1 MTAGMNS
8 DPPRGQ
14 NLASTI
20 VLVVAWLLGNI
31 WALQWLFES
40 FKYASLL
47 NLMLIGIVLMACLV
61 QLWRDRLIIT
71 VSATPT
77 LRLYPLLLMLGSGIS
92 AIAFRW
98 LVYIPQLNLL
108 LFLLGSYGL
117 WGLFIPPSLWR
128 KGLPAA
134 ILVACVVPF
143 STEFNSGLGFPVR
156 VITAHA
162 VEQMLSA
169 WHIVAISSHDIIVM
183 ENGIAQVDL
192 PCSGLKSLW
201 TGTLFLLAATW
212 LERRQLGIRWLLV
225 CTANLVLLAIANTIR
240 VLLLVMIIEV
250 WQQQQIAEV
259 LHVPLGLIGFI
270 LACAFSWMLLQTV
283 PQNSGGLM
291 LATSVFSD
299 LSLLGK
305 DKKQGSLEKG
315 NPNRRGNLGYGSN
328 SGLALKDSQW
338 RLHKQSGHPQAT
350 AEVTASFAPLTP
362 QLWGEIELKSPR
374 IGGFRGLTA
383 KASEVNPSENGCKT
397 GVSYKFQQKSK
408 SITWLLI
415 VVIALG
421 LVGQIQAIQEKV
433 NAIASIQL
441 PQQLVSEPL
450 PLTEA
455 EQRFFDNHGLPIA
468 QKQRFVYGNLSGSM
482 LLVASSAWQA
492 HHPPELCLVGNGF
505 KVDSIK
511 PTLLNQSVKARW
523 LSLQDGKRSA
533 TYWFQSPQGTT
544 DDFLSRIWDYIA
556 HRNKTWVLVSV
567 LFDSEHNPDS
577 AEIDN
582 FASAI
587 HDAIHQSLT
596 SAVSGQPSAVSGQW
610 SAVSRQWSVVSR
622 QPSAVSF
629 VAQATTA
636 VTSLRLNQCLPVLF
650 KSCSRSVRVALKLIA
665 DS

>member
-1 MTAGMNS
+1 MNS

-40 FKYASLL
+40 FKYASVL

-156 VITAHA
+156 VLTAHA

-250 WQQQQIAEV
+250 WQQPQVAQV
-259 LHVPLGLIGFI
+259 LHLPLGLIGFI

-291 LATSVFSD
+291 LATTVLRD

-305 DKKQGSLEKG
+305 DKKQGLT
-315 NPNRRGNLGYGSN
+315 RL
-328 SGLALKDSQW
+328 SGFRPPA
-338 RLHKQSGHPQAT
+338 PQN
-350 AEVTASFAPLTP
+350 
-362 QLWGEIELKSPR
+362 WGEIELKSPR

-397 GVSYKFQQKSK
+397 GISYQFQQKSK

-421 LVGQIQAIQEKV
+421 LVGQIQPIQDKV

-455 EQRFFDNHGLPIA
+455 EQRFFDNPALPIA

-577 AEIDN
+577 AEIQT

-596 SAVSGQPSAVSGQW
+596 SAVSGQRSAVS
-610 SAVSRQWSVVSR
+610 
-622 QPSAVSF
+622 
-629 VAQATTA
+629 
-636 VTSLRLNQCLPVLF
+636 LN
-650 KSCSRSVRVALKLIA
+650 
-665 DS
+665 

>member
-31 WALQWLFES
+31 WALQWLLES

-117 WGLFIPPSLWR
+117 WGLFIPSSLWR

-156 VITAHA
+156 VLTAHA

-250 WQQQQIAEV
+250 WQQPQVAQV
-259 LHVPLGLIGFI
+259 LHLPLGVIGFI

-283 PQNSGGLM
+283 PQNSQGLM
-291 LATSVFSD
+291 LATTVFRD
-299 LSLLGK
+299 LSLLPK

-315 NPNRRGNLGYGSN
+315 NPNGRGNLGYWSN
-328 SGLALKDSQW
+328 SALAQKDGQW
-338 RLHKQSGHPQAT
+338 RLHKQNEHPQAT
-350 AEVTASFAPLTP
+350 
-362 QLWGEIELKSPR
+362 
-374 IGGFRGLTA
+374 GL
-383 KASEVNPSENGCKT
+383 VKT
-397 GVSYKFQQKSK
+397 GVSYQFQQKSK

-421 LVGQIQAIQEKV
+421 LVGQIQPIQDKV

-455 EQRFFDNHGLPIA
+455 EQRFFDNPALPIA

-567 LFDSEHNPDS
+567 LFDNEHNPDS
-577 AEIDN
+577 AEIQT

-596 SAVSGQPSAVSGQW
+596 SAISDQRSAVS
-610 SAVSRQWSVVSR
+610 
-622 QPSAVSF
+622 
-629 VAQATTA
+629 
-636 VTSLRLNQCLPVLF
+636 LN
-650 KSCSRSVRVALKLIA
+650 
-665 DS
+665 

>member
-31 WALQWLFES
+31 WALQWLLES

-117 WGLFIPPSLWR
+117 WGLFIPSSLWR

-250 WQQQQIAEV
+250 WQQPQVAQV
-259 LHVPLGLIGFI
+259 LHLPLGVIGFI

-283 PQNSGGLM
+283 PQNSQGLM
-291 LATSVFSD
+291 LATTVFRD
-299 LSLLGK
+299 LSLLPK

-315 NPNRRGNLGYGSN
+315 NPNGRGNLGYWSN
-328 SGLALKDSQW
+328 SALAQKDGQW
-338 RLHKQSGHPQAT
+338 RLHKQNEHPQAT
-350 AEVTASFAPLTP
+350 ALV
-362 QLWGEIELKSPR
+362 
-374 IGGFRGLTA
+374 
-383 KASEVNPSENGCKT
+383 KT
-397 GVSYKFQQKSK
+397 GVSYQFQQKSK

-421 LVGQIQAIQEKV
+421 LVGQIQPIQDKV

-455 EQRFFDNHGLPIA
+455 EQRFFDNHALPIA

-567 LFDSEHNPDS
+567 LFDNEHNPDS
-577 AEIDN
+577 AEIQT

-596 SAVSGQPSAVSGQW
+596 SAISDQRSAVS
-610 SAVSRQWSVVSR
+610 
-622 QPSAVSF
+622 
-629 VAQATTA
+629 
-636 VTSLRLNQCLPVLF
+636 LN
-650 KSCSRSVRVALKLIA
+650 
-665 DS
+665 

>member
-1 MTAGMNS
+1 MNS

-31 WALQWLFES
+31 WAVQWLFES

-61 QLWRDRLIIT
+61 QLWRDRLIIN

-98 LVYIPQLNLL
+98 LVYLPQLNLL

-134 ILVACVVPF
+134 ILLACVVPF

-156 VITAHA
+156 VLTAHA

-169 WHIVAISSHDIIVM
+169 WDIVAISSHDIIVM

-250 WQQQQIAEV
+250 WQQQQIAQV
-259 LHVPLGLIGFI
+259 LHLPLGLMGFI

-291 LATSVFSD
+291 LATTVFRD

-305 DKKQGSLEKG
+305 DKKQGLT
-315 NPNRRGNLGYGSN
+315 RL
-328 SGLALKDSQW
+328 SGFRPPA
-338 RLHKQSGHPQAT
+338 PQ
-350 AEVTASFAPLTP
+350 F
-362 QLWGEIELKSPR
+362 WGVMMSKSPR

-397 GVSYKFQQKSK
+397 GISYQFQQKSK

-421 LVGQIQAIQEKV
+421 LVGQIQPIQDKV

-455 EQRFFDNHGLPIA
+455 EQRFFDNHALPIA

-577 AEIDN
+577 AEIQT
-582 FASAI
+582 FASTI

-596 SAVSGQPSAVSGQW
+596 SAVSGQRSGVS
-610 SAVSRQWSVVSR
+610 
-622 QPSAVSF
+622 
-629 VAQATTA
+629 
-636 VTSLRLNQCLPVLF
+636 LN
-650 KSCSRSVRVALKLIA
+650 
-665 DS
+665 

>member
-31 WALQWLFES
+31 WAVQWLFES

-61 QLWRDRLIIT
+61 QLWRDRLIIN

-98 LVYIPQLNLL
+98 LVYLPQLNLL

-134 ILVACVVPF
+134 ILLACVVPF

-156 VITAHA
+156 VLTAHA

-169 WHIVAISSHDIIVM
+169 WDIVAISSHDIIVM

-250 WQQQQIAEV
+250 WQQQQIAQV
-259 LHVPLGLIGFI
+259 LHLPLGLMGFI

-291 LATSVFSD
+291 LATTVFRD

-305 DKKQGSLEKG
+305 DKKQGLT
-315 NPNRRGNLGYGSN
+315 RL
-328 SGLALKDSQW
+328 SGFRPPA
-338 RLHKQSGHPQAT
+338 PQ
-350 AEVTASFAPLTP
+350 F
-362 QLWGEIELKSPR
+362 WGVMMSKSPR

-397 GVSYKFQQKSK
+397 GISYQFQQKSK

-421 LVGQIQAIQEKV
+421 LVGQIQPIQDKV

-455 EQRFFDNHGLPIA
+455 EQRFFDNHALPIA

-577 AEIDN
+577 AEIQT
-582 FASAI
+582 FASTI

-596 SAVSGQPSAVSGQW
+596 SAVSGQRSGVS
-610 SAVSRQWSVVSR
+610 
-622 QPSAVSF
+622 
-629 VAQATTA
+629 
-636 VTSLRLNQCLPVLF
+636 LN
-650 KSCSRSVRVALKLIA
+650 
-665 DS
+665 

>member
-47 NLMLIGIVLMACLV
+47 NLMLIGVVLMACLV

-71 VSATPT
+71 VSGTPT

-98 LVYIPQLNLL
+98 LVYLPQLNLL

-134 ILVACVVPF
+134 ILLACVVPF

-259 LHVPLGLIGFI
+259 LHLPLGLIGFI

-291 LATSVFSD
+291 LATTVFRD

-305 DKKQGSLEKG
+305 DKKQGLT
-315 NPNRRGNLGYGSN
+315 RL
-328 SGLALKDSQW
+328 SGFRPPA
-338 RLHKQSGHPQAT
+338 PQN
-350 AEVTASFAPLTP
+350 
-362 QLWGEIELKSPR
+362 WGEIELKSPR
-374 IGGFRGLTA
+374 IGGFRGLAA
-383 KASEVNPSENGCKT
+383 KGSEVNPSENGCKT
-397 GVSYKFQQKSK
+397 GISYQFQQKSK

-415 VVIALG
+415 VVIALAV
-421 LVGQIQAIQEKV
+421 VGQIQPIQQKV

-450 PLTEA
+450 PLTDA
-455 EQRFFDNHGLPIA
+455 EQRFFDNPALPIA

-577 AEIDN
+577 AEIQT
-582 FASAI
+582 FASTI

-596 SAVSGQPSAVSGQW
+596 SAVSSQRSAVSGQR
-610 SAVSRQWSVVSR
+610 SAYFIQKL
-622 QPSAVSF
+622 F
-629 VAQATTA
+629 GVAW
-636 VTSLRLNQCLPVLF
+636 P
-650 KSCSRSVRVALKLIA
+650 
-665 DS
+665 

>member
-1 MTAGMNS
+1 
-8 DPPRGQ
+8 
-14 NLASTI
+14 
-20 VLVVAWLLGNI
+20 
-31 WALQWLFES
+31 
-40 FKYASLL
+40 
-47 NLMLIGIVLMACLV
+47 
-61 QLWRDRLIIT
+61 
-71 VSATPT
+71 
-77 LRLYPLLLMLGSGIS
+77 
-92 AIAFRW
+92 
-98 LVYIPQLNLL
+98 
-108 LFLLGSYGL
+108 LLGSYGL

-259 LHVPLGLIGFI
+259 LHLPLGLIGFI

-291 LATSVFSD
+291 LATTVFRD
-299 LSLLGK
+299 FSLLGK
-305 DKKQGSLEKG
+305 DKKQGLT
-315 NPNRRGNLGYGSN
+315 RL
-328 SGLALKDSQW
+328 SGFRPPA
-338 RLHKQSGHPQAT
+338 PQN
-350 AEVTASFAPLTP
+350 
-362 QLWGEIELKSPR
+362 WGEIELKSPR

-397 GVSYKFQQKSK
+397 GVSYQFQQKSK

-441 PQQLVSEPL
+441 PQQLGSEPL

-455 EQRFFDNHGLPIA
+455 EQRFFDNHALPIA

-523 LSLQDGKRSA
+523 VSLQDGKRSA

-577 AEIDN
+577 PEIDN
-582 FASAI
+582 FASTI

-596 SAVSGQPSAVSGQW
+596 SAVSGQRSAVSGQ
-610 SAVSRQWSVVSR
+610 Q
-622 QPSAVSF
+622 
-629 VAQATTA
+629 
-636 VTSLRLNQCLPVLF
+636 
-650 KSCSRSVRVALKLIA
+650 
-665 DS
+665 

>member
-47 NLMLIGIVLMACLV
+47 NLMLIGVVLMACLV

-98 LVYIPQLNLL
+98 LVYLPQLNLL

-259 LHVPLGLIGFI
+259 LHVPLGLMGFI
-270 LACAFSWMLLQTV
+270 LACASSWMLLQTV

-291 LATSVFSD
+291 LATTVFRD

-305 DKKQGSLEKG
+305 DKKQRSLEKG
-315 NPNRRGNLGYGSN
+315 NPLRKGNLGYCSN
-328 SGLALKDSQW
+328 SGLALKDDQW
-338 RLHKQSGHPQAT
+338 RLNKQNRHLQAT
-350 AEVTASFAPLTP
+350 ALV
-362 QLWGEIELKSPR
+362 
-374 IGGFRGLTA
+374 
-383 KASEVNPSENGCKT
+383 KT
-397 GVSYKFQQKSK
+397 GVSYEFQQKSK

-421 LVGQIQAIQEKV
+421 LVGQIQPIQEKV

-455 EQRFFDNHGLPIA
+455 EQRFFDNPALPIA

-523 LSLQDGKRSA
+523 LSLEDGKRSA

-567 LFDSEHNPDS
+567 LFDNEHNPDS

-596 SAVSGQPSAVSGQW
+596 SAVSGQPSAIGQ
-610 SAVSRQWSVVSR
+610 R
-622 QPSAVSF
+622 
-629 VAQATTA
+629 
-636 VTSLRLNQCLPVLF
+636 SL
-650 KSCSRSVRVALKLIA
+650 A
-665 DS
+665 DN

>member
-47 NLMLIGIVLMACLV
+47 NLMLIGVVLMACLV

-98 LVYIPQLNLL
+98 LVYLPQLNLL

-259 LHVPLGLIGFI
+259 LHLPLGLIGFM

-291 LATSVFSD
+291 LATTVFRD

-305 DKKQGSLEKG
+305 DKKQGSLEKE
-315 NPNRRGNLGYGSN
+315 NPLRNGNLGYCSN
-328 SGLALKDSQW
+328 SGLALKDDQW
-338 RLHKQSGHPQAT
+338 RLNKQNRHLQAT
-350 AEVTASFAPLTP
+350 ALV
-362 QLWGEIELKSPR
+362 
-374 IGGFRGLTA
+374 
-383 KASEVNPSENGCKT
+383 KT
-397 GVSYKFQQKSK
+397 GISYQFQQKSK

-421 LVGQIQAIQEKV
+421 LVGQIQPIQEKV
-433 NAIASIQL
+433 KTIASIQL

-455 EQRFFDNHGLPIA
+455 EQRFFDNPGLPIA

-577 AEIDN
+577 AEIQT

-596 SAVSGQPSAVSGQW
+596 SAVSGQRSAVSGQR
-610 SAVSRQWSVVSR
+610 SAVSG
-622 QPSAVSF
+622 QPSAIG
-629 VAQATTA
+629 QR
-636 VTSLRLNQCLPVLF
+636 SL
-650 KSCSRSVRVALKLIA
+650 A
-665 DS
+665 DN

>member
-1 MTAGMNS
+1 MNS

-61 QLWRDRLIIT
+61 QLWRDRLIIN

-259 LHVPLGLIGFI
+259 LHLPLGLIGFI

-291 LATSVFSD
+291 LATTVFRD

-305 DKKQGSLEKG
+305 DKKQGLT
-315 NPNRRGNLGYGSN
+315 RL
-328 SGLALKDSQW
+328 SGFRPPA
-338 RLHKQSGHPQAT
+338 PQN
-350 AEVTASFAPLTP
+350 
-362 QLWGEIELKSPR
+362 WGEIELKSPR

-397 GVSYKFQQKSK
+397 GVSYQFQGKSK

-421 LVGQIQAIQEKV
+421 LVGQIQPIQEKV
-433 NAIASIQL
+433 KAIASIQL

-455 EQRFFDNHGLPIA
+455 EQRFFDNPGLPIA

-523 LSLQDGKRSA
+523 VSLQDGKRSA

-577 AEIDN
+577 AEIQT
-582 FASAI
+582 FASTI

-596 SAVSGQPSAVSGQW
+596 SAVSGQRSGVS
-610 SAVSRQWSVVSR
+610 
-622 QPSAVSF
+622 
-629 VAQATTA
+629 
-636 VTSLRLNQCLPVLF
+636 LN
-650 KSCSRSVRVALKLIA
+650 
-665 DS
+665 

>member
-47 NLMLIGIVLMACLV
+47 NLMLIGVVIMACLV

-117 WGLFIPPSLWR
+117 WGLFISPSLWR

-134 ILVACVVPF
+134 ILLACVVPF

-250 WQQQQIAEV
+250 WQQPQIAEV
-259 LHVPLGLIGFI
+259 LHLPLGLMGFI

-291 LATSVFSD
+291 LATTVFRD

-305 DKKQGSLEKG
+305 DKKQGSLKKG
-315 NPNRRGNLGYGSN
+315 NPHRNGNLGYSSN
-328 SGLALKDSQW
+328 SGLALKDDQW
-338 RLHKQSGHPQAT
+338 RLNKQNGHPQAT
-350 AEVTASFAPLTP
+350 ALV
-362 QLWGEIELKSPR
+362 
-374 IGGFRGLTA
+374 
-383 KASEVNPSENGCKT
+383 KT
-397 GVSYKFQQKSK
+397 GVSYQFQPKSK

-421 LVGQIQAIQEKV
+421 LVGQIQPIQEKV

-455 EQRFFDNHGLPIA
+455 EQRFFDNPALPIA

-523 LSLQDGKRSA
+523 VSLQDGKRSA

-577 AEIDN
+577 AEIQT
-582 FASAI
+582 FASTI

-596 SAVSGQPSAVSGQW
+596 SAVSGQRSAVSGQP
-610 SAVSRQWSVVSR
+610 SAVSR
-622 QPSAVSF
+622 QPSAYF
-629 VAQATTA
+629 IQK
-636 VTSLRLNQCLPVLF
+636 LF
-650 KSCSRSVRVALKLIA
+650 GLAWP
-665 DS
+665 

>member
-14 NLASTI
+14 NLASTM

-98 LVYIPQLNLL
+98 LVYLPQLNLL

-250 WQQQQIAEV
+250 WQQPQIAQV
-259 LHVPLGLIGFI
+259 LHLPLGLIGFI

-291 LATSVFSD
+291 LATTVFSD

-305 DKKQGSLEKG
+305 DKKQASLEKG
-315 NPNRRGNLGYGSN
+315 NPHRNGNLGYCSN
-328 SGLALKDSQW
+328 SGLALTDGQW
-338 RLHKQSGHPQAT
+338 RLHKQNGHPQAT
-350 AEVTASFAPLTP
+350 ALV
-362 QLWGEIELKSPR
+362 
-374 IGGFRGLTA
+374 
-383 KASEVNPSENGCKT
+383 KT
-397 GVSYKFQQKSK
+397 GISYQFQQKSK

-415 VVIALG
+415 VVIALAV
-421 LVGQIQAIQEKV
+421 VGQIQPIQEKV
-433 NAIASIQL
+433 NAMLLWSRYANASIQL

-455 EQRFFDNHGLPIA
+455 EQRFFDNPGLPIA
-468 QKQRFVYGNLSGSM
+468 QKQRFIYGNLSGSM

-577 AEIDN
+577 AEIQT
-582 FASAI
+582 FASTI

-596 SAVSGQPSAVSGQW
+596 SADG
-610 SAVSRQWSVVSR
+610 
-622 QPSAVSF
+622 
-629 VAQATTA
+629 
-636 VTSLRLNQCLPVLF
+636 
-650 KSCSRSVRVALKLIA
+650 
-665 DS
+665 